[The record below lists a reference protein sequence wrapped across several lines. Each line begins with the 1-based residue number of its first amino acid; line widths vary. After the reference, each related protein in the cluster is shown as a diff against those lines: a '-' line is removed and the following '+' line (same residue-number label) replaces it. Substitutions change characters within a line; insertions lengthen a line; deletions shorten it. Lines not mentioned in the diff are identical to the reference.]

1 MVPRRIDARWWVGVW
16 CCFDV
21 GLSSHVDKLTGST
34 MASHQQPPFNYRPF
48 EDLMWRS
55 SRNYTTVRS
64 SDVAVAVSGHD
75 GMLEWRQD
83 SSTWVLSDER
93 LSQRF
98 FSRFDTILYTDSIDA
113 ELTVQGRHKG
123 PIPARLREQQQYYP
137 RRATTKTVHRMVQPP
152 HFLSDRR
159 RSTLAEGMMRGG

>member
-137 RRATTKTVHRMVQPP
+137 RRATTTVGVKSRLFTPI
-152 HFLSDRR
+152 L
-159 RSTLAEGMMRGG
+159 

>member
-64 SDVAVAVSGHD
+64 SDVAVAVSGE
-75 GMLEWRQD
+75 GAMR
-83 SSTWVLSDER
+83 
-93 LSQRF
+93 
-98 FSRFDTILYTDSIDA
+98 
-113 ELTVQGRHKG
+113 KG
-123 PIPARLREQQQYYP
+123 PMVVTGDLVCRLVLQRSSG
-137 RRATTKTVHRMVQPP
+137 P
-152 HFLSDRR
+152 HL
-159 RSTLAEGMMRGG
+159 T